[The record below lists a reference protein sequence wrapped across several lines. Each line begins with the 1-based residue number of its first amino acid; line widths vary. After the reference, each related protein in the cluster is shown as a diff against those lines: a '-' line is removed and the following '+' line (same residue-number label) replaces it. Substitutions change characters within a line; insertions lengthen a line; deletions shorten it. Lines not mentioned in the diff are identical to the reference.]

1 MKTIRAK
8 TRCAPLAALALVVV
22 FAGTALAGDDGAV
35 SDEATSNSAATDQ
48 ARASLT
54 DVRARAEAMPI
65 DRRLDIDKRISAT
78 VERVNKQAQGKG
90 QSAVAKR
97 LAVEFSTTG
106 DILLDEKADY
116 SWSWGEVMVAHTLLA
131 HSIKKVA
138 VPDLA
143 TLRAGGL
150 SWGAIAYGLE
160 FRMED
165 FEEMLK
171 AEGRVAMGLPK
182 R

>member
-1 MKTIRAK
+1 MKTERIEYWRAS
-8 TRCAPLAALALVVV
+8 LAAMALAL
-22 FAGTALAGDDGAV
+22 ALAGVARAGDAGGDPDGATP
-35 SDEATSNSAATDQ
+35 DAPTADQ
-48 ARASLT
+48 ARIHLS
-54 DVRARAEAMPI
+54 DVRGRAESMPI
-65 DRRLDIDKRISAT
+65 DRRLDIDKRIHAT
-78 VERVNKQAQGKG
+78 VERVNKQAEGKG
-90 QSAVAKR
+90 QGAVAKR
-97 LAVEFSTTG
+97 LAAEFSTTG
-106 DILLDEKADY
+106 DALLEEKADY
-116 SWSWGEVMVAHTLLA
+116 GWSWGEVMVAHTLLA
-131 HSIKKVA
+131 HSAKKVA

-143 TLRAGGL
+143 VLRSGGL